1 MTTREHLN
9 QIRKRATMLAI
20 PGWLLAA
27 MGGFISNGK
36 GSWSILLFIGFALFA
51 GGILLGLFTGRCLS
65 CARKL
70 GQAFSQTGGKVW
82 QISNDLRYCPY
93 CGESLDKPADF
104 SGTEA
109 K

>member
-51 GGILLGLFTGRCLS
+51 GGILLGLFYRPVPEL
-65 CARKL
+65 CAKTW
-70 GQAFSQTGGKVW
+70 ASV
-82 QISNDLRYCPY
+82 
-93 CGESLDKPADF
+93 
-104 SGTEA
+104 
-109 K
+109 